1 MGDNSLVLTPN
12 SCRYELRSRTPNT
25 PNTPSTPKSRVLRST
40 NTPVTADN
48 VQKEFSSPLKSSSTS
63 RTPLQRTISTPSTP
77 KTKDNLVFR
86 TPMSFKPRIVGNK
99 PVPSPSREEIWKQEL
114 GLEDDPTSDKEN
126 SSSEEEE
133 NQKCQTSVVEYRA
146 LQKVLA
152 EKNAQRDETL
162 LQIKNCKDK
171 IRHYKSR
178 LEREESNKRQQ
189 LKILRKTHEVQM
201 HEKDQLVDN
210 LQSIISEQEEK
221 IKELEDNVV
230 TTPRKRTRQTKQ
242 AAQATATSN
251 SPVESTT
258 KLIDDIK
265 RLQTERSS
273 LTAELNEVQLELTT
287 FREESSR
294 EITALKDTIVQL
306 EKGNNSSNNTDNKIS
321 SQRSHSFRNK
331 QMILGCSTDTEKQ
344 VDVLQ
349 AENDQL
355 LQELTEAKNA
365 HTKAVTVSKLGNH
378 RQQQLE
384 EEIKRLKERNFQL
397 EADVSARLGS
407 ADELTQLKQEV
418 STLGEENMKLE
429 ARVRELQAEIFTL
442 HAKSPEVVKVT
453 KVKQVESESL
463 RKQYEACKAEIHQL
477 KQDLEARKQ
486 EFHEAQTQVKYFER
500 MLTMTQSDKDEAE
513 ASLWRELDSLNKEHQ
528 ASVKQMKE
536 QLATEKQN
544 EIKMVENRLVY
555 EHKKELHDL
564 VESLN
569 DKHKTATEQL
579 EISQKSLVTKHVSE
593 LSKLEEEKSKLLS
606 DLEEIKCQSQ
616 VELSKLSTKLETEKE
631 SIVKRQKVEIR
642 QLEEDLNIAKSAA
655 LTQQRE
661 ELQREKDMCLREL
674 EEKLQSEHK
683 EEVTKMQQAFAVQ
696 IEEAVQTERQT
707 TAEKMLFL
715 ETKYSELIDQLRN
728 IQPILSEFIES
739 YILLQKEVTQ
749 FPKIIRK
756 TVNSVKKEV
765 AGAITGVSEYNKEL
779 VQKYQKEMRLRKKY
793 HNELVELKGNIR
805 VFCRVRPLIKED
817 GNGQQAENIV
827 SLDND
832 DDGVLYINSKG
843 RTQTFDVDKVFGE
856 KSTQNQVF
864 EEVKALVTSCI
875 DGYNVCIFAYGQ
887 TGSGKTYTME
897 GTESNPGI
905 NQRALAELFEETAA
919 RVDWEF
925 SITVSVIEIYN
936 EMIRD
941 LLGDDTSFKMEVKMN
956 PDGGYHIPGL
966 CYVTVQSVAD
976 VNECFRIGT
985 QNRATAATNMNE
997 HSSRSHALLCVTVI
1011 GFNKTTAAKTTGKLN
1026 LVDLA
1031 GSERVSK
1038 SKADGARLKEA
1049 QCINKSLSSLGDV
1062 IFALRSKQSYIP
1074 YRNSKLTYL
1083 LQDSLGGDS
1092 KTLMITQIAP
1102 VRKNEGET
1110 ICSLNFAQRV
1120 RNVELGAATR
1130 KLENGDGTENDPSSP
1145 ARTYSTPQRMNMV
1158 NKSST
1163 PTSSLALKS
1172 STPSNIANKAST
1184 PSSSSKLTPVRHA
1197 RKK

>member
-25 PNTPSTPKSRVLRST
+25 PNTPATPKGRVLRST
-40 NTPVTADN
+40 STPNKADN
-48 VQKEFSSPLKSSSTS
+48 VKQELSSPLKSSNTPC
-63 RTPLQRTISTPSTP
+63 TPLQRAVLTPNTP

-86 TPMSFKPRIVGNK
+86 TPMSFKPRIVGNR

-114 GLEDDPTSDKEN
+114 GLEDDPSSDKEN
-126 SSSEEEE
+126 SSSEDEE
-133 NQKCQTSVVEYRA
+133 NQKCQTSIVEYRA

-178 LEREESNKRQQ
+178 LEREENNKRQQ
-189 LKILRKTHEVQM
+189 LKILRKTHEVQIQ
-201 HEKDQLVDN
+201 EKEQLVDN
-210 LQSIISEQEEK
+210 LQAIITEQEER

-230 TTPRKRTRQTKQ
+230 TTPRKRTRQAKQ
-242 AAQATATSN
+242 TAQTTTITH
-251 SPVESTT
+251 SPVESTA

-265 RLQTERSS
+265 RLQSERSS
-273 LTAELNEVQLELTT
+273 VSAELNEVQIELTT
-287 FREESSR
+287 LREESSR
-294 EITALKDTIVQL
+294 EITALKDMIVQL
-306 EKGNNSSNNTDNKIS
+306 EKGGNAGNSNISDKIP
-321 SQRSHSFRNK
+321 SQRNHSFRNN
-331 QMILGCSTDTEKQ
+331 QLILPCSTDTEKQ
-344 VDVLQ
+344 VEVLQ
-349 AENDQL
+349 AENDRL

-378 RQQQLE
+378 RQQQLDD
-384 EEIKRLKERNFQL
+384 EIKRLKERNLQL
-397 EADVSARLGS
+397 EADVTARFGS
-407 ADELTQLKQEV
+407 ADEMNQLKHEV
-418 STLGEENMKLE
+418 STLGEENTQLE

-463 RKQYEACKAEIHQL
+463 RKQYDACKAEIQQL

-486 EFHEAQTQVKYFER
+486 EFHEAQTRVKYLER
-500 MLTMTQSDKDEAE
+500 MLKMTESDKDEAE
-513 ASLWRELDSLNKEHQ
+513 ASLWKELDSLNKEHQ
-528 ASVKQMKE
+528 TSVKQLKE

-544 EIKMVENRLVY
+544 EIKLAENRLLY
-555 EHKKELHDL
+555 EHKRELHSL
-564 VESLN
+564 VESIN
-569 DKHKTATEQL
+569 EKHKKETLHL
-579 EISQKSLVTKHVSE
+579 ENSQKSLLAQHETE
-593 LSKLEEEKSKLLS
+593 LSKLEEEKAKLLS
-606 DLEEIKCQSQ
+606 DLEETKCQVQ
-616 VELSKLSTKLETEKE
+616 VELSKLSVKFESEKD
-631 SIVKRQKVEIR
+631 SLVKKNKVEMK

-661 ELQREKDMCLREL
+661 ELQRERDMCLREL

-683 EEVTKMQQAFAVQ
+683 GEISKRLKNYKERRPLPRNVVLEQ
-696 IEEAVQTERQT
+696 IQSLVA
-707 TAEKMLFL
+707 
-715 ETKYSELIDQLRN
+715 LRTFTS
-728 IQPILSEFIES
+728 LSS
-739 YILLQKEVTQ
+739 
-749 FPKIIRK
+749 
-756 TVNSVKKEV
+756 
-765 AGAITGVSEYNKEL
+765 
-779 VQKYQKEMRLRKKY
+779 
-793 HNELVELKGNIR
+793 NIR

-827 SLDND
+827 SLDHD
-832 DDGVLYINSKG
+832 DDGVLFINSKG

-856 KSTQNQVF
+856 QSSQDQVF

-925 SITVSVIEIYN
+925 TITVSVIEIYN

-941 LLGDDTSFKMEVKMN
+941 LLGEDTAYKMEVKMN

-966 CYVTVQSVAD
+966 CYVAVQSVAD
-976 VNECFRIGT
+976 VNECFRLGQ

-997 HSSRSHALLCVTVI
+997 HSSRSHALLSVTVI

-1038 SKADGARLKEA
+1038 SKADGTRLKEA

-1130 KLENGDGTENDPSSP
+1130 KLENGDGTEESCVDVKNDPSSP

-1163 PTSSLALKS
+1163 PSSSLGMKS
-1172 STPSNIANKAST
+1172 STPSSLANKAST
-1184 PSSSSKLTPVRHA
+1184 PSSSSKLTPVRQA

>member
-242 AAQATATSN
+242 AAQATSTSN

-294 EITALKDTIVQL
+294 EITALKNTIVQL
-306 EKGNNSSNNTDNKIS
+306 EKANNSSNNTDNKIS

-418 STLGEENMKLE
+418 CTLGEENMKLE

-486 EFHEAQTQVKYFER
+486 EFHEA
-500 MLTMTQSDKDEAE
+500 
-513 ASLWRELDSLNKEHQ
+513 
-528 ASVKQMKE
+528 
-536 QLATEKQN
+536 
-544 EIKMVENRLVY
+544 
-555 EHKKELHDL
+555 
-564 VESLN
+564 
-569 DKHKTATEQL
+569 
-579 EISQKSLVTKHVSE
+579 
-593 LSKLEEEKSKLLS
+593 
-606 DLEEIKCQSQ
+606 
-616 VELSKLSTKLETEKE
+616 
-631 SIVKRQKVEIR
+631 
-642 QLEEDLNIAKSAA
+642 
-655 LTQQRE
+655 
-661 ELQREKDMCLREL
+661 
-674 EEKLQSEHK
+674 
-683 EEVTKMQQAFAVQ
+683 
-696 IEEAVQTERQT
+696 
-707 TAEKMLFL
+707 
-715 ETKYSELIDQLRN
+715 
-728 IQPILSEFIES
+728 
-739 YILLQKEVTQ
+739 
-749 FPKIIRK
+749 
-756 TVNSVKKEV
+756 
-765 AGAITGVSEYNKEL
+765 
-779 VQKYQKEMRLRKKY
+779 
-793 HNELVELKGNIR
+793 
-805 VFCRVRPLIKED
+805 
-817 GNGQQAENIV
+817 
-827 SLDND
+827 
-832 DDGVLYINSKG
+832 
-843 RTQTFDVDKVFGE
+843 
-856 KSTQNQVF
+856 
-864 EEVKALVTSCI
+864 
-875 DGYNVCIFAYGQ
+875 
-887 TGSGKTYTME
+887 
-897 GTESNPGI
+897 
-905 NQRALAELFEETAA
+905 
-919 RVDWEF
+919 
-925 SITVSVIEIYN
+925 
-936 EMIRD
+936 
-941 LLGDDTSFKMEVKMN
+941 
-956 PDGGYHIPGL
+956 
-966 CYVTVQSVAD
+966 
-976 VNECFRIGT
+976 
-985 QNRATAATNMNE
+985 
-997 HSSRSHALLCVTVI
+997 
-1011 GFNKTTAAKTTGKLN
+1011 
-1026 LVDLA
+1026 
-1031 GSERVSK
+1031 
-1038 SKADGARLKEA
+1038 
-1049 QCINKSLSSLGDV
+1049 
-1062 IFALRSKQSYIP
+1062 
-1074 YRNSKLTYL
+1074 
-1083 LQDSLGGDS
+1083 
-1092 KTLMITQIAP
+1092 
-1102 VRKNEGET
+1102 
-1110 ICSLNFAQRV
+1110 
-1120 RNVELGAATR
+1120 
-1130 KLENGDGTENDPSSP
+1130 
-1145 ARTYSTPQRMNMV
+1145 
-1158 NKSST
+1158 
-1163 PTSSLALKS
+1163 
-1172 STPSNIANKAST
+1172 
-1184 PSSSSKLTPVRHA
+1184 
-1197 RKK
+1197 